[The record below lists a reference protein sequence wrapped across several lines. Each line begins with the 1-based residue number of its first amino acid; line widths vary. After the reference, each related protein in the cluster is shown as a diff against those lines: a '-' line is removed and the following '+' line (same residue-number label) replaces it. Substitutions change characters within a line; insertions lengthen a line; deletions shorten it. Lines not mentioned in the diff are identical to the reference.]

1 MTRKPHPR
9 QRATRPSVKDGGG
22 RKEYMLRLFVT
33 GATARSTRAIM
44 NLKRFCEKYLP
55 GRYHLDVI
63 DIYQHPLVA
72 KEEQILAAPTL
83 VKSLPLPLRRF
94 IGDLS
99 SRQKLLTGFGI
110 GPVKANGYDEQ
121 IDPGTI
127 EKPQF

>member
-1 MTRKPHPR
+1 MAR
-9 QRATRPSVKDGGG
+9 QKVKDGGG

-44 NLKRFCEKYLP
+44 NIKRFCEKYLA

-63 DIYQHPLVA
+63 DIYQHPLMA
-72 KEEQILAAPTL
+72 KQEQILAAPTL

-99 SRQKLLTGFGI
+99 SREKLLAGFGI
-110 GPVKANGYDEQ
+110 GPLKAEYDDET
-121 IDPGTI
+121 DSGNI
-127 EKPQF
+127 EKSRF